1 MKTYTSHAKKLNI
14 TYSRCRYV
22 LNQLELKPKQ
32 VTPNHYKSILSYQN
46 QKHTVNYPFKKKVKI
61 IEYFQNAKENNSQN
75 IAKNLKVPMHRVD
88 QVLNEYF
95 NNNRCIIAESKMN
108 KL

>member
-1 MKTYTSHAKKLNI
+1 MKTYTSLAKKLNI
-14 TYSRCRYV
+14 TYYRCHYV
-22 LNQLELKPKQ
+22 LKQLDLTPKQ
-32 VTPNHYKSILSYQN
+32 VTPKHYKSILSYQN
-46 QKHTVNYPFKKKVKI
+46 QKHTVNYDFKKKVKI
-61 IEYFQNAKENNSQN
+61 IEYFQNVKEKNSKD

-95 NNNRCIIAESKMN
+95 NNNRCIISESKMN